1 MKNHFP
7 LIISVIVCL
16 SCLSSLSMYAQT
28 SNDSLM
34 QATAIVDGLFFNK
47 SVPAKSLIPGES
59 TSAILKDPEGN
70 KVMAVY
76 LPQGYVMEE
85 TIVNK
90 AIPPECV
97 KSEI

>member
-34 QATAIVDGLFFNK
+34 QATAIVDGLFFDK
-47 SVPAKSLIPGES
+47 SIPA
-59 TSAILKDPEGN
+59 
-70 KVMAVY
+70 
-76 LPQGYVMEE
+76 
-85 TIVNK
+85 IV
-90 AIPPECV
+90 
-97 KSEI
+97 